1 MHSNRSLSILL
12 GLLFAA
18 SLLGGCGSTK
28 EGGAEDDA
36 ATAVT
41 ITRKFSYDTE
51 LYHVEVRQQ
60 EREGQCIRR
69 DVLFSSHSRL
79 YTKPHIDRARAVDER
94 CDATFISSFEDFAIM
109 RDPIQQERF
118 QGDFSFRRRVEE
130 DLWDAYV
137 RTILDDE
144 WERRRARAE

>member
-1 MHSNRSLSILL
+1 MDPTRSLSILL
-12 GLLFAA
+12 GLLLAA
-18 SLLGGCGSTK
+18 SMLGGCGSTK
-28 EGGAEDDA
+28 EGAAEDDA

-41 ITRKFSYDTE
+41 TTRQFSYDTD

-60 EREGQCIRR
+60 DREGRCIRR

-79 YTKPHIDRARAVDER
+79 YTKPHINRARAVDER
-94 CDATFISSFEDFAIM
+94 CDATFIASFEDFAIM
-109 RDPIQQERF
+109 RDPSQQDRF
-118 QGDFSFRRRVEE
+118 QSDFYFRNRVEE

-137 RTILDDE
+137 RTVLDDE